1 MNWKKV
7 VSVLLVSAMTLSM
20 AACGDTAG
28 TSDNAAGT
36 EAKGSTNT
44 ADASSDE
51 KLVVWTLSN
60 DLIDFGKRFQEQTG
74 VEVDTVVIEPGI
86 ACRRK
91 RTGYHRW

>member
-36 EAKGSTNT
+36 EAKGAQTQQMHPAMKISCM
-44 ADASSDE
+44 D
-51 KLVVWTLSN
+51 
-60 DLIDFGKRFQEQTG
+60 IIKRL
-74 VEVDTVVIEPGI
+74 D
-86 ACRRK
+86 RL
-91 RTGYHRW
+91 W